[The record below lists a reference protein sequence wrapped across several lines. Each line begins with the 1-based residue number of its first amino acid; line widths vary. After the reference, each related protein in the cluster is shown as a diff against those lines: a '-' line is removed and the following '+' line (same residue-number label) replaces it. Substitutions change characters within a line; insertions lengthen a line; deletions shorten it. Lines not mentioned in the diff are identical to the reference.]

1 MEVRRK
7 FVQIEHKKWVLASLF
22 VGLLLLLPMFFL
34 FTKLFQVPSFDFFYL
49 WDTLLLDYS
58 FNTFY
63 LILITS
69 VFAIIFGVMPAWFVS
84 NYDFK
89 FRNFFDLV
97 LYLPLAIPT
106 YIMSFTYS
114 DLLSYTGPLQFFL
127 REIFPDVAPYFNND
141 YLQIEVL
148 GVLLGL
154 ALYPYVYTALRVSF
168 SLIGSSYIDVA
179 KNLGLSDVKMFF
191 KVVLPLSKPALF
203 SGLFLV
209 VMEVLNEYGA
219 VKYFGVNT
227 YTAGIFR
234 AWFSMGSENT
244 AIQLACLLIL
254 LVGFILILERMT
266 QKQSKFYYQTNTK
279 QKPLTMPKLS
289 TRVAIYMS
297 CSVPF
302 FLGFLIP
309 LIYILNNSIQQFMMV
324 DFSRLFA
331 LSFNSIKVSFIASVF
346 IILIALFFLY
356 VEKISKLKLNTFITN
371 ITSLGYVIP
380 GAVIGLAV
388 ILLFTQFPLFNNH
401 LLVGSFFVLIYAYV
415 FRFLAVGKSP
425 IKSSLDKQPKAF
437 EDTSKVLGVSSF
449 KALRTIHLPLNKM
462 ALVIAFIVTFIDLLK
477 ELPITLILRPFN
489 FDTLATQTYEFA
501 VEEMLKASSI
511 YSLMIIVIGS
521 LLLILLKY
529 ITNKQIHAFRSC
541 LLYTSPSPRDGLLSR
556 MPSSA

>member
-7 FVQIEHKKWVLASLF
+7 FVQIEHKKWVLASLI

-127 REIFPDVAPYFNND
+127 RKNLPDVAPYFNND

-279 QKPLTMPKLS
+279 QKPLTIPKLS
-289 TRVAIYMS
+289 TRFAIYMS

-324 DFSRLFA
+324 DFSRLFT

-356 VEKISKLKLNTFITN
+356 VEKISKLKLNTTITN

-521 LLLILLKY
+521 VLLILLKY
-529 ITNKQIHAFRSC
+529 ITNKQIHAFRSF
-541 LLYTSPSPRDGLLSR
+541 
-556 MPSSA
+556 

>member
-7 FVQIEHKKWVLASLF
+7 FVQIEHKKWVLASLI

-127 REIFPDVAPYFNND
+127 RKNLPDVAPYFNND

-279 QKPLTMPKLS
+279 QKPLTTPKLS
-289 TRVAIYMS
+289 TRFAIYMS

-356 VEKISKLKLNTFITN
+356 VERISKLKLNTFITN

-521 LLLILLKY
+521 VLLILLKY
-529 ITNKQIHAFRSC
+529 ITNKQIHAFRSF
-541 LLYTSPSPRDGLLSR
+541 
-556 MPSSA
+556 

>member
-7 FVQIEHKKWVLASLF
+7 FVQIDHKKWVLASLF
-22 VGLLLLLPMFFL
+22 LGLLLLLPMFFL

-89 FRNFFDLV
+89 LRNFFDLV

-127 REIFPDVAPYFNND
+127 RKNLPDVAPYFNND

-309 LIYILNNSIQQFMMV
+309 LIYILNNSIQQFIMV

-356 VEKISKLKLNTFITN
+356 VEKISKLKLNTIITN

-511 YSLMIIVIGS
+511 YSLMIIVVGS
-521 LLLILLKY
+521 VLLILLKY
-529 ITNKQIHAFRSC
+529 ITNKQIHAFRSF
-541 LLYTSPSPRDGLLSR
+541 
-556 MPSSA
+556 

>member
-89 FRNFFDLV
+89 LRNFFDLV

-114 DLLSYTGPLQFFL
+114 DLLSYTGPMQFFL
-127 REIFPDVAPYFNND
+127 RKNLPDVAPYFNHD

-289 TRVAIYMS
+289 NRVAIYMS

-324 DFSRLFA
+324 DFSRLFT

-356 VEKISKLKLNTFITN
+356 VEKISKLKLNTIITN

-521 LLLILLKY
+521 VLLILLKY
-529 ITNKQIHAFRSC
+529 ITNKQIHAFRSF
-541 LLYTSPSPRDGLLSR
+541 
-556 MPSSA
+556 

>member
-7 FVQIEHKKWVLASLF
+7 FVQIDHKKWVLASLF
-22 VGLLLLLPMFFL
+22 LGLLLLLPMFFL

-89 FRNFFDLV
+89 LRNFFDLV

-127 REIFPDVAPYFNND
+127 RKNLPDVAPYFNND

-289 TRVAIYMS
+289 TRFAIYMS

-521 LLLILLKY
+521 VLLILLKY
-529 ITNKQIHAFRSC
+529 ITNKQIHAFRSF
-541 LLYTSPSPRDGLLSR
+541 
-556 MPSSA
+556 

>member
-7 FVQIEHKKWVLASLF
+7 FVQIEHKKWVLASLI

-127 REIFPDVAPYFNND
+127 RKNLPDVAPYFNND

-279 QKPLTMPKLS
+279 QKPLTTPKLS
-289 TRVAIYMS
+289 TRFAIYMS

-324 DFSRLFA
+324 DFSRLFT

-356 VEKISKLKLNTFITN
+356 VEKISKLKLNTTITN

-521 LLLILLKY
+521 VLLILLKY
-529 ITNKQIHAFRSC
+529 ITNKQIHAFRSF
-541 LLYTSPSPRDGLLSR
+541 
-556 MPSSA
+556 

>member
-22 VGLLLLLPMFFL
+22 VGFLLLLPMFFL

-89 FRNFFDLV
+89 LRNFFDLV

-127 REIFPDVAPYFNND
+127 RKNIPDVAPYFNND

-302 FLGFLIP
+302 ILGFLIP
-309 LIYILNNSIQQFMMV
+309 LIYILNNSIQQFMVV

-356 VEKISKLKLNTFITN
+356 VEKISKLKLNTIITN

-521 LLLILLKY
+521 VLLILLKY
-529 ITNKQIHAFRSC
+529 ITNKQIHAFRSF
-541 LLYTSPSPRDGLLSR
+541 
-556 MPSSA
+556 

>member
-1 MEVRRK
+1 MEVRRR
-7 FVQIEHKKWVLASLF
+7 FVQIEHKKWVLASLI

-127 REIFPDVAPYFNND
+127 RKNLPDVAPYFNND

-179 KNLGLSDVKMFF
+179 KNLGISDVKMFF

-279 QKPLTMPKLS
+279 QKPLTTPKLS
-289 TRVAIYMS
+289 TRFAIYMS

-356 VEKISKLKLNTFITN
+356 VERISKLKLNTFITN

-437 EDTSKVLGVSSF
+437 EDTSKVFGVSSF

-521 LLLILLKY
+521 VLLILLKY
-529 ITNKQIHAFRSC
+529 ITNKQIHAFRSF
-541 LLYTSPSPRDGLLSR
+541 
-556 MPSSA
+556 

>member
-7 FVQIEHKKWVLASLF
+7 FVQIDHKKWVLASLF
-22 VGLLLLLPMFFL
+22 LGLLLLLPMFFL

-89 FRNFFDLV
+89 LRNFFDLV

-127 REIFPDVAPYFNND
+127 RKNLPDIAPYFNND

-521 LLLILLKY
+521 VLLILLKY
-529 ITNKQIHAFRSC
+529 ITNKQIHAFRSF
-541 LLYTSPSPRDGLLSR
+541 
-556 MPSSA
+556 

>member
-89 FRNFFDLV
+89 LRNFFDLV

-114 DLLSYTGPLQFFL
+114 DLLSYTGPMQFFL
-127 REIFPDVAPYFNND
+127 RKNLPDVAPYFNHD

-289 TRVAIYMS
+289 NRVAIYMS

-302 FLGFLIP
+302 ILGFLIP

-324 DFSRLFA
+324 DFSRLFT

-356 VEKISKLKLNTFITN
+356 VEKISKLKLNTIITN

-521 LLLILLKY
+521 VLLILLKY
-529 ITNKQIHAFRSC
+529 ITNKQIHAFRSF
-541 LLYTSPSPRDGLLSR
+541 
-556 MPSSA
+556 

>member
-89 FRNFFDLV
+89 LRNFFDLV

-127 REIFPDVAPYFNND
+127 RKNLPDVAPYFNND

-302 FLGFLIP
+302 ILGFLIP

-356 VEKISKLKLNTFITN
+356 VEKISKLKLNTIITN

-521 LLLILLKY
+521 VLLILLKY
-529 ITNKQIHAFRSC
+529 ITNKQIHAFRSF
-541 LLYTSPSPRDGLLSR
+541 
-556 MPSSA
+556 

>member
-22 VGLLLLLPMFFL
+22 VCLLLLLPMFFL
-34 FTKLFQVPSFDFFYL
+34 FTKLFQVPTFDFFYL

-69 VFAIIFGVMPAWFVS
+69 VFAIIFGVLPAWFVS

-89 FRNFFDLV
+89 LRNFFDLV

-127 REIFPDVAPYFNND
+127 RKNLPDVAPYFNND

-266 QKQSKFYYQTNTK
+266 QNQSKFYYQTNTK

-356 VEKISKLKLNTFITN
+356 VEKISKLKLNNIITN

-415 FRFLAVGKSP
+415 FRFLAVGNSP

-437 EDTSKVLGVSSF
+437 EDTSKVLGISSF

-521 LLLILLKY
+521 VLLILLKY
-529 ITNKQIHAFRSC
+529 ITNKQIHAFRSF
-541 LLYTSPSPRDGLLSR
+541 
-556 MPSSA
+556 

>member
-89 FRNFFDLV
+89 LRNFFDLV

-114 DLLSYTGPLQFFL
+114 DLLSYTGSLQFFL
-127 REIFPDVAPYFNND
+127 RKNLPDVAPYFNND

-227 YTAGIFR
+227 FTAGIFR

-279 QKPLTMPKLS
+279 QKPLIMPKLS

-331 LSFNSIKVSFIASVF
+331 LSFNSIKVSFIASVL

-356 VEKISKLKLNTFITN
+356 VEKISKLKLNTIITK

-388 ILLFTQFPLFNNH
+388 ILLFTKFPLFNNH

-521 LLLILLKY
+521 VLLILLKY
-529 ITNKQIHAFRSC
+529 ITNKQIHAFRSF
-541 LLYTSPSPRDGLLSR
+541 
-556 MPSSA
+556 

>member
-7 FVQIEHKKWVLASLF
+7 FVQIDHKKWVLASLF
-22 VGLLLLLPMFFL
+22 LGLLLLLPMFFL

-89 FRNFFDLV
+89 LRNFFDLV

-114 DLLSYTGPLQFFL
+114 DLLSYTGPIQFFL
-127 REIFPDVAPYFNND
+127 RKNLPDVAPYFNHD

-254 LVGFILILERMT
+254 LVGFILILERIT

-279 QKPLTMPKLS
+279 QMPLIMPKLS
-289 TRVAIYMS
+289 TQVAIYMS

-302 FLGFLIP
+302 ILGFLIP

-356 VEKISKLKLNTFITN
+356 VEKISKLKLNTIITN

-437 EDTSKVLGVSSF
+437 EDTSKVMGVGSF

-521 LLLILLKY
+521 VLLILLKY
-529 ITNKQIHAFRSC
+529 ITNKQIHAFRSF
-541 LLYTSPSPRDGLLSR
+541 
-556 MPSSA
+556 

>member
-7 FVQIEHKKWVLASLF
+7 FVQIDHKKWVIASLF
-22 VGLLLLLPMFFL
+22 LGLLLLLPMFFL

-89 FRNFFDLV
+89 LRNFFDLV

-114 DLLSYTGPLQFFL
+114 DLLSYTGPIQFFL
-127 REIFPDVAPYFNND
+127 RKNLPDVAPYFNND

-279 QKPLTMPKLS
+279 QKPLTIPKLS
-289 TRVAIYMS
+289 TRFAIYMS

-309 LIYILNNSIQQFMMV
+309 LIYILNNSVQQFMMV

-356 VEKISKLKLNTFITN
+356 VEKISKLKLNTIITN

-521 LLLILLKY
+521 VLLILLKY
-529 ITNKQIHAFRSC
+529 ITNKQIHAFRSF
-541 LLYTSPSPRDGLLSR
+541 
-556 MPSSA
+556 

>member
-1 MEVRRK
+1 M
-7 FVQIEHKKWVLASLF
+7 
-22 VGLLLLLPMFFL
+22 
-34 FTKLFQVPSFDFFYL
+34 
-49 WDTLLLDYS
+49 LDYS

-89 FRNFFDLV
+89 LRNFFDLV

-127 REIFPDVAPYFNND
+127 RKNLPDVAPYFNND

-309 LIYILNNSIQQFMMV
+309 LIYILNNSIQQFIMV

-356 VEKISKLKLNTFITN
+356 VEKISKLKLNTTITN

-401 LLVGSFFVLIYAYV
+401 LLVGSFFVLI
-415 FRFLAVGKSP
+415 
-425 IKSSLDKQPKAF
+425 
-437 EDTSKVLGVSSF
+437 
-449 KALRTIHLPLNKM
+449 
-462 ALVIAFIVTFIDLLK
+462 
-477 ELPITLILRPFN
+477 
-489 FDTLATQTYEFA
+489 
-501 VEEMLKASSI
+501 
-511 YSLMIIVIGS
+511 
-521 LLLILLKY
+521 
-529 ITNKQIHAFRSC
+529 
-541 LLYTSPSPRDGLLSR
+541 
-556 MPSSA
+556 